1 VRSDRW
7 GGGGLLA
14 EGSGGSPAGMRP
26 SRGENWLREFSRVF
40 HFKFQMGII
49 EFD

>member
-7 GGGGLLA
+7 GGGGLPA
-14 EGSGGSPAGMRP
+14 EGSGGSPAGMRLP
-26 SRGENWLREFSRVF
+26 RGEDCLREVSRVF
-40 HFKFQMGII
+40 YFKFQMGLI